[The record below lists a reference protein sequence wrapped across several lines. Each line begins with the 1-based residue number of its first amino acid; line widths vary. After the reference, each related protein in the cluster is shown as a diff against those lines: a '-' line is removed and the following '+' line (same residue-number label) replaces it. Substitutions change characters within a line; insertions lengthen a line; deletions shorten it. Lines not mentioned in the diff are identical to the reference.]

1 MKNIIIPLDISPEIM
16 IALNEN
22 EQELKNY
29 FQIGYAKMLFE
40 EEKLTI
46 GKAIRLSGLTR
57 YEFEK
62 ALTKKNIPF
71 SNPDVDQVLSDMQ
84 KLSDL

>member
-1 MKNIIIPLDISPEIM
+1 MKNISIPVDISPEIM

-22 EQELKNY
+22 EKELKDY
-29 FQIGYAKMLFE
+29 FQSGIAIMLFQE
-40 EEKLTI
+40 GKLTF
-46 GKAIRLSGLTR
+46 GKAVQLSGLTR

-62 ALTKKNIPF
+62 VLTKKNIPF
-71 SNPDVDQVLSDMQ
+71 SNTDIEQVFSDVE